1 VGQRNV
7 LYGWEESKRD
17 VRAIVGN
24 VTRTVHARIADIMDA
39 QVCYCFEME
48 GKDYAKAR
56 DVHRTSTKHKNE
68 RKKMKEKTR
77 KIVLTIAREP
87 SSKANVYSHMNSSSP
102 RIVGFVDRPAQDLAL
117 SARISAVPHERLA
130 RKFLERTCTSLKPNV
145 SVGLKRVF
153 TGLNMRHALLSQW
166 ACNWQCEG

>member
-68 RKKMKEKTR
+68 RKKMKR
-77 KIVLTIAREP
+77 KDKE
-87 SSKANVYSHMNSSSP
+87 NSFDNCS
-102 RIVGFVDRPAQDLAL
+102 RAFQQG
-117 SARISAVPHERLA
+117 
-130 RKFLERTCTSLKPNV
+130 
-145 SVGLKRVF
+145 
-153 TGLNMRHALLSQW
+153 
-166 ACNWQCEG
+166 QCAFSYE